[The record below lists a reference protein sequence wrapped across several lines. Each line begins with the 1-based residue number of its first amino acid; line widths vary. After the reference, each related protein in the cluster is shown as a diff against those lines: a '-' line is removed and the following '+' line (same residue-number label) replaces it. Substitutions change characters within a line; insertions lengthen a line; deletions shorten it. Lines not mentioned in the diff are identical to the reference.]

1 MTDSIAQR
9 NLDNTLL
16 LLQDAMPNGNFDL
29 IHSLVTPD
37 APIRRAGF
45 ADLYALTGDA
55 IPQSGNFVE
64 WLEAGWKVLSEA
76 LTDQTAEARDIVA
89 SGNTVML
96 QYRMTALHSGT
107 FAGAPATGKRV
118 EWDEIGVLHF
128 DDEGKITDLWFMCQ
142 ELNLARQIGYTSQLS

>member
-1 MTDSIAQR
+1 MTDSTSQR

-29 IHSLVTPD
+29 IRSLVTPD

-45 ADLYALTGDA
+45 ADLYAVTGDA

-76 LTDQTAEARDIVA
+76 LTDQTAQAYDIVA
-89 SGNTVML
+89 SGNTIML
-96 QYRMTALHSGT
+96 HYRMTALHSGT
-107 FAGAPATGKRV
+107 FAGAQATGKRV

-142 ELNLARQIGYTSQLS
+142 ELSLAEQIGYKTQLS

>member
-1 MTDSIAQR
+1 MTDAAARR
-9 NLDNTLL
+9 NLENTLL
-16 LLQDAMPNGNFDL
+16 LLQDAMPKGDFDL
-29 IHSLVTPD
+29 IRSLVTPD

-64 WLEAGWKVLSEA
+64 WLEAGWKVLSGA

-118 EWDEIGVLHF
+118 EWEEIGVLHF

-142 ELNLARQIGYTSQLS
+142 ELSLAEQIGYKSQLG